1 MNIFKIIAAT
11 LLIFFGLIK
20 NAFAYLEPGT
30 ISMIINFFIAII
42 AGIATYISFFWSKF
56 KKLFKKKQDIKSEKN
71 EN

>member
-30 ISMIINFFIAII
+30 ISMIINFFILYNCRYCNLHI
-42 AGIATYISFFWSKF
+42 FLLVKVQ
-56 KKLFKKKQDIKSEKN
+56 KLFKKKQDIKSEKN